1 MLFHM
6 KRNMHLEKKS
16 NIFNST
22 ALKATFYLGN
32 DRNCMSEASLN
43 MSKYNILN
51 FIFGQQILSWVDVCI
66 NVFLEDFNLK
76 NIIYEKEKLK
86 N

>member
-1 MLFHM
+1 
-6 KRNMHLEKKS
+6 
-16 NIFNST
+16 
-22 ALKATFYLGN
+22 
-32 DRNCMSEASLN
+32 MSEASLN